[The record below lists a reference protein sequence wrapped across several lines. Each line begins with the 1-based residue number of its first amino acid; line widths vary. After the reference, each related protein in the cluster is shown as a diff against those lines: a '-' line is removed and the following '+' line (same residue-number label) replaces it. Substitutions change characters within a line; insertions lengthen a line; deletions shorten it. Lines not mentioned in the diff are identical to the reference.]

1 MGNELAATFNVRSTF
16 FPFGAQHIKTNFFAN
31 GTYNESTHT
40 FRPGQWGQMG
50 WEYPNGADM
59 SGYKYLVIKLGASS
73 SNSHLNIFTE
83 NSIWTPCYSTSDFG
97 SKTQIVVNLQSA
109 KYTSDGDKKG
119 KALET
124 DNIRIVAFWG
134 NGNQDIKVKD
144 IYLTNN
150 SDYTPMGIDG
160 IENANSTSVN
170 VYSLSGQLIRSNADS
185 KHATDGLSSGMYI
198 VGGRKVIKR

>member
-1 MGNELAATFNVRSTF
+1 M
-16 FPFGAQHIKTNFFAN
+16 
-31 GTYNESTHT
+31 
-40 FRPGQWGQMG
+40 
-50 WEYPNGADM
+50 
-59 SGYKYLVIKLGASS
+59 
-73 SNSHLNIFTE
+73 
-83 NSIWTPCYSTSDFG
+83 
-97 SKTQIVVNLQSA
+97 
-109 KYTSDGDKKG
+109 
-119 KALET
+119 
-124 DNIRIVAFWG
+124 AFWG

-198 VGGRKVIKR
+198 VGGRKVIKK